1 MGCSFLDSTREMIQ
15 QKGWKRLLLAVS
27 GGLDS
32 ICLAHYFICNQET
45 LGIEWLGIAHVHH
58 GLRECTA
65 DLDAEL
71 VEQFAKAQGVPFFR
85 KNLDGSALKDAE
97 GSLEENARKARYD
110 ALSQIIAEIKGRSRL
125 KAGMTKC
132 EQSGMTKCE
141 QSGMTNPFKI
151 DAILTAHHAGDQA
164 ETMYMRLRRGV
175 TMAGLTG
182 ISVVRKSCT
191 VSPAIFRPFLN
202 VSRGQLLE
210 YARQNNLKWRED
222 ESNSDTR
229 FTRNLIRH
237 TLLPNLEQNIPE
249 AAQQLC
255 RIATLASTAYNKT
268 LAAADILFTPLIV
281 PRSPLPQG
289 VTEEPDEVAKCTK
302 VLVLD
307 TRKGKVSLSG
317 GKDEIL
323 RLWLDKLGFR
333 FPVGTFKGKA
343 LLNDLRNLSYRS
355 RFIVKKRHIIWICDK
370 TASMSL

>member
-1 MGCSFLDSTREMIQ
+1 MIQ

-32 ICLAHYFICNQET
+32 MCLAHYFIHNKDA
-45 LGIEWLGIAHVHH
+45 LGLEWVGIAHVHH
-58 GLRECTA
+58 GLREGSA
-65 DLDAEL
+65 NLDAEL
-71 VEQFAKAQGVPFFR
+71 VQQFANAQGTPFFR

-97 GSLEENARKARYD
+97 GSLEENARKARYE
-110 ALSQIIAEIKGRSRL
+110 ALMQIVSELQGRSPI
-125 KAGMTKC
+125 K
-132 EQSGMTKCE
+132 SGMTAMEK
-141 QSGMTNPFKI
+141 SGMTAMEPSGMSASFVI
-151 DAILTAHHAGDQA
+151 VTAHHAGDQA

-255 RIATLASTAYNKT
+255 RIASLASTAYNKT

-370 TASMSL
+370 IASMSL